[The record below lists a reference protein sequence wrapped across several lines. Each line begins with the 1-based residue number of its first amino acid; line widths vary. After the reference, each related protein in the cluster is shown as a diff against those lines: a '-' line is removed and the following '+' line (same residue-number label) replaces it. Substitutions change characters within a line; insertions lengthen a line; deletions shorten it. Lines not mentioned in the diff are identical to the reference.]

1 MRALMGFSAL
11 DTTKGKKV
19 AGNLDPVLN
28 INKKKRRY
36 RCVLVFACSLACLC
50 VRACVR
56 ACVRVCVCVCVCV
69 CVRACVR
76 ARARKHTQLE
86 YVVGGRVTRCCS
98 LCLHCRD
105 TMFSPCPTIR
115 ACRQYM
121 NRKGGF
127 NRLLANQQ

>member
-1 MRALMGFSAL
+1 MRALMGFTAL

-36 RCVLVFACSLACLC
+36 RCVRACLWQTM
-50 VRACVR
+50 CVR
-56 ACVRVCVCVCVCV
+56 ACVRVCVSVRVLEHARSCVYLNT
-69 CVRACVR
+69 AN
-76 ARARKHTQLE
+76 A
-86 YVVGGRVTRCCS
+86 RVT
-98 LCLHCRD
+98 
-105 TMFSPCPTIR
+105 CPHLTHP
-115 ACRQYM
+115 AATCMHRQYM